1 LRGLEH
7 AIGKEVAALKR
18 TVRFNFYFLGII
30 PYYMADYLETLRKH
44 FGYRAFRPLQEA
56 VITEFLA
63 GRDTVV
69 LMPTGGGKSL
79 CYQLPAILLGGTTIV
94 ISPLISLMKDQV
106 DALTANGVKATFL
119 NSSVDGAELNRRMD
133 DAVAGK
139 YQLVYMAPERL
150 SVLGMIDWL
159 KTCDIK
165 ALAIDEAH
173 CISQWGHD
181 FRPDYRNLKSFRAS
195 FPAIP
200 IIALTATATPNV
212 RDDIIRELNLHQPK
226 IFVSSFYRQNL
237 EIKVLPKKNE
247 VQKIVSLLRQHQG
260 ESCIVYCFSRKD
272 TEALAETLQAEG
284 FSAGAYHAGLES
296 DKRAARQ
303 DDFIHDRINVI
314 TATTAFGMG
323 IDKPDVRLV
332 IHRTFPKTLEGY
344 YQEIGRAGRDGLP
357 SECVLLYSAGDKIKL
372 DYFLSMVS
380 DEAEKQKELDGIRE
394 VMNYAEGRSCRWV
407 NLISYFGERP
417 TITTCA
423 TCDVCKSSGD
433 TVDATEITQKIL
445 SGIIKTGGRFGRAH
459 VVKVLRGSKEQKVLD
474 YNHETLSVWGIAKD
488 LSESELNEVFMQ
500 LLAIGFIRKNASEYP
515 TFAVSKLG
523 AEFLTKKASVQ
534 LPRVQADMLLSDAD
548 APQPPTRGKQK
559 KQKRAKSN
567 KVVDTD
573 LDCFAVLK
581 ALRTELAETRGLPA
595 FIIFGDASLHDMAY
609 RKPRTL
615 TEFATISGVG
625 DKKLKEY
632 GEIFLNAIDLY
643 MKSLSR
649 AGLFAILKR

>member
-1 LRGLEH
+1 
-7 AIGKEVAALKR
+7 
-18 TVRFNFYFLGII
+18 
-30 PYYMADYLETLRKH
+30 MADYLETLKKH
-44 FGYRAFRPLQEA
+44 FGYTAFRPLQEA
-56 VITEFLA
+56 VIAEFLS

-79 CYQLPAILLGGTTIV
+79 CFQLPALLLGGTTIV

-119 NSSVDGAELNRRMD
+119 NSSVDGAELRQRMD
-133 DAVAGK
+133 GAVAGK

-150 SVLGMIDWL
+150 SVPGMIDWL

-195 FPAIP
+195 FPTIP

-212 RDDIIRELNLHQPK
+212 RDDIISELNLKKPK

-247 VQKIVSLLRQHQG
+247 VQKIVSLLRQHPD

-344 YQEIGRAGRDGLP
+344 YQEIGRAGRDGLR

-372 DYFLSMVS
+372 DYFLGMVS
-380 DEAEKQKELDGIRE
+380 DEVEKQKELDGIRE

-407 NLISYFGERP
+407 NLISYFGEQP
-417 TITTCA
+417 TITTCE
-423 TCDVCKSSGD
+423 TCDVCKSSSD
-433 TVDATEITQKIL
+433 TVDATEVTQKIL

-474 YNHETLSVWGIAKD
+474 YNHDTLSVWGIAGD
-488 LSESELNEVFMQ
+488 LPESVLNEVFMQ
-500 LLAIGFIRKNASEYP
+500 LLAAGLIRKNKGDYP

-523 AEFLTKKASVQ
+523 ADFLIKKATLQ
-534 LPRVQADMLLSDAD
+534 LPRVQDDMLLTDAD
-548 APQPPTRGKQK
+548 PAPTRTSKPRKQSRK
-559 KQKRAKSN
+559 AIG
-567 KVVDTD
+567 VTD
-573 LDCFAVLK
+573 IETDEACFAM
-581 ALRTELAETRGLPA
+581 LRNLRKRIADERGVPA
-595 FIIFGDASLHDMAY
+595 FVVFGDASLHAMAY
-609 RKPRTL
+609 QQPQTKAQ
-615 TEFATISGVG
+615 FSTITGVG
-625 DKKLKEY
+625 QKKLKEY
-632 GEIFLNAIDLY
+632 ADTFIDAIKEY
-643 MKSLSR
+643 QKT
-649 AGLFAILKR
+649 AG

>member
-1 LRGLEH
+1 M
-7 AIGKEVAALKR
+7 
-18 TVRFNFYFLGII
+18 T
-30 PYYMADYLETLRKH
+30 DYLETLKKH
-44 FGYRAFRPLQEA
+44 FGYTAFRPLQEA
-56 VITEFLA
+56 VITEFLS

-79 CYQLPAILLGGTTIV
+79 CFQIPALLFGGTTIV

-119 NSSVDGAELNRRMD
+119 NSSVDKAELRTRMHD
-133 DAVAGK
+133 TVAGK

-150 SVLGMIDWL
+150 AVPGMTDWL
-159 KTCDIK
+159 ATCDIK

-181 FRPDYRNLKSFRAS
+181 FRPDYRNLKSFRVA
-195 FPAIP
+195 FPTIP
-200 IIALTATATPNV
+200 IIALTATATPQV
-212 RDDIIRELNLHQPK
+212 KEDIISELNLKQPK
-226 IFVSSFYRQNL
+226 TFISSFYRQNL

-247 VQKIVSLLRQHQG
+247 LKKIVSLLHKHPD

-272 TEALAETLQAEG
+272 TESLADLLLEEG

-296 DKRAARQ
+296 EKRAAMQ

-372 DYFLSMVS
+372 DYFLAMVS
-380 DEAEKQKELDGIRE
+380 NEAERQKELNSILE

-407 NLISYFGERP
+407 NLISYFGEDP
-417 TITTCA
+417 TISHCE
-423 TCDVCKSSGD
+423 TCDVCKAKND

-459 VVKVLRGSKEQKVLD
+459 VIKVLRGSKEKKVVD
-474 YNHETLSVWGIAKD
+474 YNHDTLSVWGITKD
-488 LSESELNEVFMQ
+488 IPESVLNEVFMQ
-500 LLAIGFIRKNASEYP
+500 LLAVGYIRKNIGDYP
-515 TFAVSKLG
+515 TFTVSKTG
-523 AEFLTKKASVQ
+523 GEFLTTKATVQ
-534 LPRVQADMLLSDAD
+534 LPRVLDDMLLSDVD
-548 APQPPTRGKQK
+548 LTPTHNKEVKKKAKKAVGK
-559 KQKRAKSN
+559 
-567 KVVDTD
+567 KVIQSDEA
-573 LDCFAVLK
+573 CFAVLK
-581 ALRTELAETRGLPA
+581 TLRTELAQKRGVPA
-595 FIIFGDASLHDMAY
+595 FIIFGDASLHDMSY
-609 RKPRTL
+609 QKPQTKA
-615 TEFATISGVG
+615 EFANISGVG
-625 DKKLKEY
+625 EKKLKEY
-632 GEIFLNAIDLY
+632 ADTFIEAIAEY
-643 MKSLSR
+643 QKT
-649 AGLFAILKR
+649 AG